1 METFYIDFA
10 GYCEIEA
17 ENVAQAQTEFWRLIQ
32 EELPLPKNI
41 YEIQGIE
48 KKELDRKT
56 NL

>member
-41 YEIQGIE
+41 YEIQGIQ